1 MKEVKPENKGKNPFF
16 VFRFLPVA
24 IYRGS
29 LLTFFFFFLFFF
41 LTRQNDSRTFDQLLI
56 RSWEVIRSWPC
67 HCWCWNRILCSKS
80 TFIAPKLILLSLN
93 IYIYI
98 IFLPNISDSRTSSK
112 TLFYQS
118 GLHPYELGD
127 IGRYDTKEKRKYEL
141 FGQYFTEQ
149 DTNADTRWTSGL
161 KSFGLLF
168 YEGGVYSIQP
178 FLCINDYGIGTNG
191 VFSIYNSFMIP
202 HFASLRECCCSSLCW
217 KRKRW
222 ASKIIMVNSTDRVI

>member
-29 LLTFFFFFLFFF
+29 LLTFFLFFFF
-41 LTRQNDSRTFDQLLI
+41 LTRQNDSCTFDQLLI

-93 IYIYI
+93 IYII
-98 IFLPNISDSRTSSK
+98 IFFSQIYQTRAQAVKHYSTKVDYIRTNLETLEDTIQKKRENMNYLVNILQNKIQTQTQGGPQGWNHLDYYSMR
-112 TLFYQS
+112 
-118 GLHPYELGD
+118 
-127 IGRYDTKEKRKYEL
+127 
-141 FGQYFTEQ
+141 
-149 DTNADTRWTSGL
+149 
-161 KSFGLLF
+161 
-168 YEGGVYSIQP
+168 GVYSIQP

-191 VFSIYNSFMIP
+191 VFSIYNSFMIS